1 MSVQNDDLWR
11 DGAAALAARLANG
24 ELSARAVTETHL
36 DRIAVAD
43 PALGAFLTVAA
54 DKARARAG
62 ALDAAFAKT
71 GRPVGPLHGVPVA
84 IKDLTDT
91 AGIRTTYGSALY
103 ADHVPAANDIAVE
116 RIEAAGGIVI
126 GKTNTPEFGFGAI
139 CGNRLAGPTR
149 NPFDPR
155 LTSGGSSGG
164 AAVAVA
170 AGMVPLAH
178 GTDFGGSVRVPAG
191 FCGVASIR
199 PTPGLIPAPKRPLG
213 WDTLA
218 THGVIARNTADCAML
233 LTAMAGMDLDDPT
246 SLPAPLSDGVG
257 EGVGSRLGATV
268 DFGAASVSQA
278 VRERFA
284 AAVARLEAAAGPVL
298 RRHPECGDAMA
309 TFRTLRAAQI
319 SHAYG
324 PLLDRHGDRL
334 TDTVRWNI
342 EAGSGITAQ
351 AYLEAQAARTA
362 LYRRFMALFRDIDV
376 LVAPACGVMP
386 WPNADGEVTAIDG
399 SPTETILD
407 YLGVTAI
414 VTLIGFPVLTLPA
427 GDADGLPFGI
437 QLIARPGEEHRL
449 IGLGRRLERDAGFV
463 HRWPPA
469 PALPD

>member
-1 MSVQNDDLWR
+1 MSVQSDVLWQ
-11 DGAAALAARLANG
+11 DSAAALAARLASG
-24 ELSARAVTETHL
+24 ELSACAVTEAHL

-43 PALGAFLTVAA
+43 PALCALLTVAA
-54 DKARARAG
+54 DKALARAG

-91 AGIRTTYGSALY
+91 AGIRTTYGSELY
-103 ADHVPAANDIAVE
+103 ADHVPAASDVAVE

-170 AGMVPLAH
+170 AGMTPLAH

-218 THGVIARNTADCAML
+218 THGVIARNTADCAL
-233 LTAMAGMDLDDPT
+233 LLGAMAGMDPDDPT
-246 SLPAPLSDGVG
+246 SLLVPFRDGAG
-257 EGVGSRLGATV
+257 EGVGSRLSATV
-268 DFGAASVSQA
+268 DFGAATVSHA

-284 AAVARLEAAAGPVL
+284 VAVARLEEVAGPVL
-298 RRHPECGDAMA
+298 RRHPECGDAMG

-319 SHAYG
+319 RHAYG

-342 EAGSGITAQ
+342 EAGNGITAQ

-362 LYRRFMALFRDIDV
+362 LYRRFMALFRDIDI

-386 WPNADGEVTAIDG
+386 WPNEDGEVTVIDG
-399 SPTETILD
+399 SPAETILD

-427 GDADGLPFGI
+427 GDADGLPVGI

-449 IGLGRRLERDAGFV
+449 INLGRRLERAAGFV

-469 PALPD
+469 SASPD